1 MSSFNTCVRG
11 YRLAAAHSKHAG
23 LRPAAA
29 SCARLETNICSFG
42 LFLTARLVQH
52 HVDVQVC
59 CCTHSDLAGLVESSH
74 PVPHVGHIVAL
85 EEVPPGN
92 CIDDYRERDVHLVK
106 IHNCI
111 IEVICEMTMNAI
123 TAAQAGLFLMSF
135 SQKLTK
141 AELCLWLLLRRS
153 FIHLRRE
160 EEKRRQ
166 EE

>member
-1 MSSFNTCVRG
+1 
-11 YRLAAAHSKHAG
+11 
-23 LRPAAA
+23 
-29 SCARLETNICSFG
+29 
-42 LFLTARLVQH
+42 
-52 HVDVQVC
+52 
-59 CCTHSDLAGLVESSH
+59 
-74 PVPHVGHIVAL
+74 
-85 EEVPPGN
+85 
-92 CIDDYRERDVHLVK
+92 
-106 IHNCI
+106 
-111 IEVICEMTMNAI
+111 MNAI